1 MPNPLFP
8 GMENFPRPPGDIHQ
22 ALTMYQVGGIFFVIV
37 FNLIIIIMMLLVI
50 IIIIIIIATGGAKP
64 APAECNEGARR
75 EKCAHSKQV
84 LYMMMTM
91 MREMV
96 VVMLVMVMVLTPS
109 RCC

>member
-22 ALTMYQVGGIFFVIV
+22 ALTMYQVGVIFFVIV
-37 FNLIIIIMMLLVI
+37 INVIILVMVLIIVI
-50 IIIIIIIATGGAKP
+50 IIITIATGGAKP
-64 APAECNEGARR
+64 APAECDEGARR

>member
-37 FNLIIIIMMLLVI
+37 INVIIIVMVLV
-50 IIIIIIIATGGAKP
+50 IIIIIIIATGGAEP
-64 APAECNEGARR
+64 APAECDEGARR
-75 EKCAHSKQV
+75 EKCAYSQQV

-91 MREMV
+91 MMEMV
-96 VVMLVMVMVLTPS
+96 VSVMVMVVMVL
-109 RCC
+109 

>member
-22 ALTMYQVGGIFFVIV
+22 ALTMYQVGVIV
-37 FNLIIIIMMLLVI
+37 INVIDVIIIAMVYV

-64 APAECNEGARR
+64 APAECDEGARR

-84 LYMMMTM
+84 PYKMMAM
-91 MREMV
+91 MREVVLVMV
-96 VVMLVMVMVLTPS
+96 VRMVMVLTPS
-109 RCC
+109 RC

>member
-22 ALTMYQVGGIFFVIV
+22 ALTMYQVGVIV
-37 FNLIIIIMMLLVI
+37 INVIDVIIIAMVYV

-64 APAECNEGARR
+64 APAECDEGARR
-75 EKCAHSKQV
+75 EKCAYSQQV

-91 MREMV
+91 MIEV
-96 VVMLVMVMVLTPS
+96 VLVMVLIPS
-109 RCC
+109 RC

>member
-22 ALTMYQVGGIFFVIV
+22 ALTMYQVGGIFFVTINNV
-37 FNLIIIIMMLLVI
+37 IIIIMVLVI

-64 APAECNEGARR
+64 APAECDEGARG
-75 EKCAHSKQV
+75 EKCAYSKQV

-91 MREMV
+91 MMEV
-96 VVMLVMVMVLTPS
+96 LLVMVVMVLTPS
-109 RCC
+109 RCCT

>member
-37 FNLIIIIMMLLVI
+37 INVIIIAMVYV

-64 APAECNEGARR
+64 APAECDEGARG
-75 EKCAHSKQV
+75 EKCAYSKQV

-91 MREMV
+91 MMEV
-96 VVMLVMVMVLTPS
+96 LLVMVVMVLTPS
-109 RCC
+109 RCCT